1 MSSLAIW
8 PGLDILDGVVGE
20 SERGDVRPLNT
31 LLDLKL
37 IVTLL
42 DVGSGMILL
51 EMVRVGVCG
60 RAGPMSMWTAV
71 LLSFGGVS

>member
-1 MSSLAIW
+1 MSNLAIW

-51 EMVRVGVCG
+51 EMVRDGVCG
-60 RAGPMSMWTAV
+60 RAGSMSVWTTV
-71 LLSFGGVS
+71 LLSSEGIS